1 MYLNLDALHRRRI
14 QNILTYRFVTMVQ
27 FINII
32 LIACIRF
39 SNLHDYPNFVKI
51 IFTTLNIRIIA
62 LLLYI
67 ASSLYVVFPL
77 QCWFSRYGI
86 TVPAIKS
93 EKKKKKRK
101 RCDNADE

>member
-1 MYLNLDALHRRRI
+1 MYLNLDALRRRRI

-51 IFTTLNIRIIA
+51 IFTTLNVRIIA
-62 LLLYI
+62 LLLLLYI
-67 ASSLYVVFPL
+67 AFSLPSFHYNVGFMEQLFQRSKV
-77 QCWFSRYGI
+77 
-86 TVPAIKS
+86 
-93 EKKKKKRK
+93 KKKKRRK